1 VHPHPLLVALL
12 AIGMGGSSA
21 WAQSTLRI
29 TPQALNVKI
38 DVEDDAAFEALAR
51 SRSLLASDAD
61 KLRRVLKADPRTEA
75 LIKAVAR
82 AVSLKDPLARERA
95 LKALN
100 GQFEMVRADAIRN
113 SGIDAVAAST
123 TASRGTLRYI
133 PRAVLSQAVAPGSLI
148 STVKISSFP
157 KPYTAKK
164 KCPDSSDRADFD
176 GNTAHALASSAI
188 ADEDCWDLRAGRT
201 ASVKVP
207 KGATSMKVVLKAHV
221 NLSSYAMSLGI
232 WAQSGG
238 YVGIHVYDPS
248 GNPFSEVVLAG
259 KTIPIPATLHKLRT
273 IHVEHPGP
281 HPLPYRTAGFTD
293 DLQEGDQGSTTT
305 ITLPAGVG
313 PTLDISP
320 VVGGYVDAD
329 LSGYA
334 SMSHSITPKGLEISF
349 YR

>member
-1 VHPHPLLVALL
+1 MRPHPVLFALL
-12 AIGMGGSSA
+12 AISLGGTSA
-21 WAQSTLRI
+21 WAQSALRI

-38 DVEDDAAFEALAR
+38 DVEDDAALDALAK
-51 SRSLLASDAD
+51 SRSVLESDAE
-61 KLRRVLKADPRTEA
+61 KLRRALKADPRTEA
-75 LIKAVAR
+75 LITAVAE
-82 AVSLKDPLARERA
+82 AVNLKDPLARERA

-100 GQFEMVRADAIRN
+100 GQFEKVRADAIRN

-123 TASRGTLRYI
+123 TAARGSLRYI
-133 PRAVLSQAVAPGSLI
+133 PRDLLSQAIAPGSLI
-148 STVKISSFP
+148 STVKVSSFP

-164 KCPDSSDRADFD
+164 KCPDDSDRADFD
-176 GNTAHALASSAI
+176 GNTAHARASSGI
-188 ADEDCWDLRAGRT
+188 TDEDCWELRAGRT

-221 NLSSYAMSLGI
+221 DLSSYAMSLGI

-248 GNPFSEVVLAG
+248 GNPFSQVNVAG
-259 KTIPIPATLHKLRT
+259 KTIPIPATLRRLRT

-293 DLQEGDQGSTTT
+293 DLQEGDKGSTTT

-313 PTLDISP
+313 PTLEISP

-334 SMSHSITPKGLEISF
+334 SMSHSITPKALEISF

>member
-1 VHPHPLLVALL
+1 MHPHPLLVALL

-51 SRSLLASDAD
+51 SRSLLASDAE

-221 NLSSYAMSLGI
+221 DLSSYAMSLGI

-248 GNPFSEVVLAG
+248 GNPFSEVTVAG
-259 KTIPIPATLHKLRT
+259 KTMPIPATLHKLRT

-334 SMSHSITPKGLEISF
+334 SMSHSITPKALEITF